1 MRIELLEEPSFLYYE
16 QLLGRVYKI
25 PMRYTISLEAIPF
38 EKLRYLDG
46 PRYGPDCEINFE
58 FQGIHYDTLR
68 KLLAYI
74 NRKNEDM
81 SKYYLD
87 KFKIR
92 PAYSMVQTL
101 DQDGVVQTLI
111 GTHNET
117 YRFYS
122 DEPIDEDIIE
132 KRVPVFSYANI
143 REDDRFCVDFLIMM
157 HNSIMKNQIVMPCTY
172 EDTFVVRLGKT
183 VVSADIRNDEG
194 GKFNYYLCFTRHPC
208 DCIFTFY
215 DIKYDEFSNLRTNP
229 HYDPYEEVPMDSKY
243 SIARIIDYINA
254 NYCACEGSEFEV
266 RGKTINCDRRQLEIV
281 QTPAGKWYI
290 KGAVLEAFNLRS
302 MEAVRKIASELF
314 GKRVVGV
321 FPECDSREDLMKLV
335 EVLRKSR

>member
-25 PMRYTISLEAIPF
+25 PMRYTISLKAVPF

-46 PRYGPDCEINFE
+46 PRYGPDYEVNFE

-101 DQDGVVQTLI
+101 DQYGIVQTLI
-111 GTHNET
+111 RTHNET

-122 DEPIDEDIIE
+122 DEPIDEDIVE
-132 KRVPVFSYANI
+132 KKVPVFSYANI
-143 REDDRFCVDFLIMM
+143 REDDRFYVDFLIMM

-183 VVSADIRNDEG
+183 VVSADISNEEG
-194 GKFNYYLCFTRHPC
+194 GKYDYFLYFPRHSH

-215 DIKYDEFSNLRTNP
+215 GIKYDEFSHLRTNR
-229 HYDPYEEVPMDSKY
+229 HYNPYEGVPMDSKY

-254 NYCACEGSEFEV
+254 NYCACEGSELEEQ
-266 RGKTINCDRRQLEIV
+266 DHQLRQLETV
-281 QTPAGKWYI
+281 QTPAGKWYL
-290 KGAVLEAFNLRS
+290 KGKVLEAFNLRS